1 MESDSFGGS
10 EEVLL
15 AQEVTISRLQE
26 ERSRLVAETQT
37 LGAALSAQQAQ
48 LRAAQHR
55 TAEQESRAAALSSA
69 DARRLSAAAARADAA
84 EEEAARIRH
93 RAANDRILLEQAE
106 RGRREAEEQLG
117 PALKQNAELRQR
129 LAAAQRQVSQLES
142 LQPFA
147 DGLQEQQQQARDE
160 AAALSSA
167 LDAANARVRQLE
179 GRCVELEGELAGT
192 AAALTSARRLIDR
205 HEERGR
211 ARQHQHHHQQRSGS
225 LTPSELC
232 DLEGATSA
240 FVGGASPQRTARSGG
255 ADAASPSGLPS
266 RRRALQ
272 QRQAVVQAEQQ
283 RRHAEEN
290 VQQEKGA
297 AAERAQHHSLVAG
310 LQQQLLEQQR
320 QLAHLQLQQSVAL
333 GGGGGDP
340 QPPAEA
346 TLRLQT
352 LQRDVEKLQRRNNS
366 LQTALAEAS
375 LQHARASAA
384 AGRQVQEAQQD
395 AAQLRRQCDAAQAQ
409 LTQLQAAAEA
419 LHDDGYAAGGS
430 NAGSAE
436 QLEQLLEYATRC
448 NAVVELNA
456 ALLQEKKAWLDKL
469 RAAEAE
475 AERCREEAQHLR
487 VQHLQLCGSGGSAA
501 AAEQQQERVQRLLE
515 AQAAEA
521 ALRSVL
527 NEAREELVAACKA
540 LSGELRRV
548 HALERLRISDMA
560 EVQRLQRRLHELQRG
575 AAAAFKALAQQQ
587 QHRQQRR
594 QGAAVKGEAQLA
606 ARPSV
611 RVDIWSDISCPWCWV
626 GKKRFDKA
634 VQQFE
639 GETGIEV
646 AYYSYII
653 DHGTAPQGEEYL
665 AYNVRRWGSDG
676 WCAGLRRSG
685 LPDGAAFSDWRWWPD
700 SMRAHQLLL
709 LAQDQ
714 GKGRQAKE
722 ALLRATYEEGQNLF
736 EVDALVAVGAALA
749 PQQTPDELRSYLQVG
764 LEEDSGRAAVLAD
777 DKRGKRELDISGV
790 PYFIVGP
797 GGSSG
802 SDGPSGR
809 RFALSGAQPTSAF
822 VSAIS
827 KALSEQAA

>member
-1 MESDSFGGS
+1 M
-10 EEVLL
+10 L
-15 AQEVTISRLQE
+15 
-26 ERSRLVAETQT
+26 RS
-37 LGAALSAQQAQ
+37 
-48 LRAAQHR
+48 
-55 TAEQESRAAALSSA
+55 
-69 DARRLSAAAARADAA
+69 
-84 EEEAARIRH
+84 
-93 RAANDRILLEQAE
+93 QAE

-456 ALLQEKKAWLDKL
+456 GVVGLLLPWRRDVTEHAIWLGRHGQAAACSHGEAARRVFTAGARLSCLALLQHSCRRRRPGWTSC
-469 RAAEAE
+469 
-475 AERCREEAQHLR
+475 ERQRQR
-487 VQHLQLCGSGGSAA
+487 RSAA
-501 AAEQQQERVQRLLE
+501 GRRPSTCGCSTCSCAA
-515 AQAAEA
+515 A
-521 ALRSVL
+521 
-527 NEAREELVAACKA
+527 VAAPPRQSSSR
-540 LSGELRRV
+540 SGCSGCSRRR
-548 HALERLRISDMA
+548 RLRLRCGRCSMRHGRSSWQPA
-560 EVQRLQRRLHELQRG
+560 RLS
-575 AAAAFKALAQQQ
+575 AANCGGCTRWSGCASVSGTV
-587 QHRQQRR
+587 
-594 QGAAVKGEAQLA
+594 GAAVGML
-606 ARPSV
+606 V
-611 RVDIWSDISCPWCWV
+611 
-626 GKKRFDKA
+626 
-634 VQQFE
+634 VQ
-639 GETGIEV
+639 
-646 AYYSYII
+646 
-653 DHGTAPQGEEYL
+653 DL
-665 AYNVRRWGSDG
+665 
-676 WCAGLRRSG
+676 
-685 LPDGAAFSDWRWWPD
+685 
-700 SMRAHQLLL
+700 
-709 LAQDQ
+709 
-714 GKGRQAKE
+714 
-722 ALLRATYEEGQNLF
+722 
-736 EVDALVAVGAALA
+736 
-749 PQQTPDELRSYLQVG
+749 
-764 LEEDSGRAAVLAD
+764 
-777 DKRGKRELDISGV
+777 
-790 PYFIVGP
+790 
-797 GGSSG
+797 
-802 SDGPSGR
+802 
-809 RFALSGAQPTSAF
+809 
-822 VSAIS
+822 
-827 KALSEQAA
+827 